1 MRNRGEEAYSHFLEG
16 YNCTQSILMA
26 YKDFFPEESFSTILS
41 LSSSFGGGMGRLREV
56 CGTVSGAFIVLGS
69 IYGYNTPHDNERKT
83 VLYGVIQE
91 FASLFEKE
99 NGSIVCRNLLG
110 LEGKSSPKPEARTAE
125 YYKKRPCPKICFSS
139 ASILESFLKE
149 KGILDENGE
158 LKK

>member
-69 IYGYNTPHDNERKT
+69 IYGYNTPRDNERKT
-83 VLYGVIQE
+83 VLYGAIQE

-99 NGSIVCRNLLG
+99 N
-110 LEGKSSPKPEARTAE
+110 
-125 YYKKRPCPKICFSS
+125 
-139 ASILESFLKE
+139 
-149 KGILDENGE
+149 
-158 LKK
+158 